1 MIGIAFKTTQ
11 DELGESTLA
20 PPPPPQGQAYAL
32 VSSLPIIRGRF
43 LGDESEYFWLLLDL
57 NISRKH
63 LRMVLAVKI

>member
-20 PPPPPQGQAYAL
+20 RPPPPQGQAYAL
-32 VSSLPIIRGRF
+32 VSSLPIRGRF